1 MMTTVSTLNPT
12 EDSEKCIW
20 GKLPTLRV
28 ITNKQT
34 QNCPIRNGKGLVYFT
49 AFNIKSFESIT
60 AETAGDATYPDEK
73 DEGDA
78 LLKFE
83 PMNP

>member
-1 MMTTVSTLNPT
+1 MHLGKTPHTTSNQLQ
-12 EDSEKCIW
+12 
-20 GKLPTLRV
+20 R
-28 ITNKQT
+28 TNKQT

>member
-1 MMTTVSTLNPT
+1 M
-12 EDSEKCIW
+12 
-20 GKLPTLRV
+20 
-28 ITNKQT
+28 
-34 QNCPIRNGKGLVYFT
+34 YFT